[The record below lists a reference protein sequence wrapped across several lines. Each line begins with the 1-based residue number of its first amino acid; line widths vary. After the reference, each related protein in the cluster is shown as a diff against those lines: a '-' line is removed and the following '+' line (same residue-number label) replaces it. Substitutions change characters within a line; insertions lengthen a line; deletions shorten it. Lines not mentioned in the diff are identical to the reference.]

1 MLNSISNSLKEH
13 INFDSFDLITTKE
26 NVINEKPD
34 QEVYNLFPIN

>member
-1 MLNSISNSLKEH
+1 MKDH

-34 QEVYNLFPIN
+34 REVYNFALDKLGLS